1 MFYSNDRDQLR
12 QFYFDTWQ
20 KHLSGQSLIDLEQ
33 QILAVI
39 LDHPEYQKILSDKV
53 AALTKDFSVQIN
65 QPNPFM
71 HMGLHL
77 AVRDQINLDQPPGIK
92 KLFQEQL
99 AKGKDGHDIE
109 HQIMEILAN
118 QLWQDTQAQ
127 KPLNMDVYL
136 DNLKK
141 NLINL

>member
-1 MFYSNDRDQLR
+1 MFYSNDRNQLR
-12 QFYFDTWQ
+12 QFYFETWQ
-20 KHLSGQSLIDLEQ
+20 KHKSGQALLDLEK

-39 LDHPEYQKILSDKV
+39 LDHPEYQKILNDKML
-53 AALTKDFSVQIN
+53 ALTKDFSVELN

-77 AVRDQINLDQPPGIK
+77 AVRDQIKLNQPEGIQT
-92 KLFQEQL
+92 LFQQQL
-99 AKGKDGHDIE
+99 VKGKKAHDIE
-109 HQIMEILAN
+109 HQMMDILAN

-127 KPLNMDVYL
+127 QSLNMQIYL

-141 NLINL
+141 QLTTR